1 VPKQLFLGVCEVI
14 STKPVRRVVVATDF
28 SSGSM
33 HAVER
38 AALLARAHGACLDL
52 LHAFDANAWNSLRAV
67 FDMKHLAGAAP
78 REAEQ
83 RQRLRTLAESLA
95 VRDGLDVE
103 SHFGLGV
110 PAAAI
115 EARVRAT
122 HAALVVVARRS
133 DPAVAGVGST
143 LLRVL
148 RQAPC
153 PLLVVRTP
161 AATAYQHVLTAVDL
175 NEVSLRAA
183 ARAVEL
189 FPKATHRLLHVVD
202 TAWEQEVWRGR
213 AGAEPFDATLR
224 AIHARAT
231 RRLQALVQELG
242 LPPDAC
248 AAVEAEVVDAVASRG
263 IVEHAAA
270 WPADCVVVGRHG
282 QGMVTEALLG
292 STALDAIHHAAC
304 DVLVV
309 P

>member
-1 VPKQLFLGVCEVI
+1 VREV
-14 STKPVRRVVVATDF
+14 TTVKPIRRVVVATDF
-28 SSGSM
+28 SPGSM

-38 AALLARAHGACLDL
+38 AALVARAHGACLDL
-52 LHAFDANAWNSLRAV
+52 LHAFDASAWKSLRAV
-67 FDMKHLAGAAP
+67 FDMKHLAGEAP
-78 REAEQ
+78 REVEQ
-83 RQRLRTLAESLA
+83 RQRLATLAESLA
-95 VRDGLDVE
+95 ARGGLDVE

-115 EARVRAT
+115 EARVKAT
-122 HAALVVVARRS
+122 QAALVVVARRS
-133 DPAVAGVGST
+133 DPGAAGVSST

-148 RQAPC
+148 RSAPC

-161 AATAYQHVLTAVDL
+161 AAAVYERVLTAVDL
-175 NEVSLRAA
+175 REVSLRAA

-189 FPKATHRLLHVVD
+189 FPKSTHRLLHVID

-213 AGAEPFDATLR
+213 AGAEPFGATLR
-224 AIHARAT
+224 AIHARAAQ
-231 RRLQALVQELG
+231 RLQALVQELG
-242 LPPDAC
+242 LPPEAC
-248 AAVEAEVVDAVASRG
+248 AAVDVEVADAVASRG
-263 IVEHAAA
+263 IVERAAA

-282 QGMVTEALLG
+282 QGLVTEALLG